1 MNNSAKPSVLDFL
14 RYFCVG
20 RFISE
25 DYDLLSP
32 HFCFII
38 YFDINE
44 VESMNDYFGK
54 NLKSDIPAGLVVSLV
69 ALPLCLG
76 IALASGAPAFSGVLA
91 GIVGGLVVGLVSG
104 SQLSVSGPA
113 AGLTVIVL
121 NAIESLGTFESFLLA
136 VFIAG
141 VFQFLLGIAKAGVI
155 GHFFPSSVI
164 KGMLAAIG
172 LILILKQIPHAL
184 GDDQD
189 YEGDESF
196 IQSDGENTFTEIAL
210 AFQNIDSGALII
222 SLVALAI
229 LILWERPIMK
239 RQKWTSIFPG
249 ALVAVAWG
257 VVANAVLYSSYL
269 PDMLLTGKHMV
280 SLPVS
285 DSPMEFFSF
294 LTFPDF
300 SRILD
305 ADIYITAATI
315 AIIAS
320 LETLL
325 SLDAVDKLDPYKRI
339 APTNRELLAQGTGN
353 MVSGLI
359 GGLPL
364 TAVIVRSTANISS
377 GGQTKVSAV
386 FHGLLLAVSVIFFPD
401 ILNMIPKAALA
412 AVLLIVGYK
421 LTNPSLYTS
430 LYLKGKDQF
439 LPFIVTIIAIL
450 LTDLLIGITIGIVVG
465 VFFVIKANLHKAITI
480 KDQGNNEFIVTLE
493 KDVSFLNKAF
503 LRRTL
508 REIPNESSVIF
519 DETESIFIDNDILE
533 TIEDFKLTAVNRAI
547 MVEIKPAKNSKNP
560 SLGEF

>member
-1 MNNSAKPSVLDFL
+1 
-14 RYFCVG
+14 
-20 RFISE
+20 
-25 DYDLLSP
+25 
-32 HFCFII
+32 
-38 YFDINE
+38 
-44 VESMNDYFGK
+44 MNDYFGK

>member
-1 MNNSAKPSVLDFL
+1 MK
-14 RYFCVG
+14 
-20 RFISE
+20 E
-25 DYDLLSP
+25 
-32 HFCFII
+32 
-38 YFDINE
+38 
-44 VESMNDYFGK
+44 YFGK
-54 NLKSDIPAGLVVSLV
+54 NLKNDLPAGLVVSLV

-91 GIVGGLVVGLVSG
+91 GIVGGLVVGLISG

-121 NAIESLGTFESFLLA
+121 NAIETLGAFESFLLA

-141 VFQFLLGIAKAGVI
+141 IIQFVLGLLKAGVI

-189 YEGDESF
+189 YVGDESF
-196 IQSDGENTFTEIAL
+196 LQSDGENTFTEIAL
-210 AFQNIDSGALII
+210 AFQNIDAGALII
-222 SLVALAI
+222 SLVALAV
-229 LILWERPIMK
+229 LILWERPLMK
-239 RQKWTSIFPG
+239 KQKWTSIFPG
-249 ALVAVAWG
+249 ALVAVVWG
-257 VVANAVLYSSYL
+257 VVANEVLYSTYFS
-269 PDMLLTGKHMV
+269 DMFLSGKHMV

-285 DSPMEFFSF
+285 DSYEEFFSF

-305 ADIYITAATI
+305 PQIYVTAFTI

-325 SLDAVDKLDPYKRI
+325 SLDAVDKLDPHKRI
-339 APTNRELLAQGTGN
+339 APTNRELLAQGSGN

-386 FHGLLLAVSVIFFPD
+386 FHGLLLAVSVIFFPN

-412 AVLLIVGYK
+412 AVLLMVGYK
-421 LTNPSLYTS
+421 LTNPSLFKSIYS
-430 LYLKGKDQF
+430 KGKDQF
-439 LPFIVTIIAIL
+439 LPFIITIVAIL
-450 LTDLLIGITIGIVVG
+450 LTDLLVGIIIGIIVGI
-465 VFFVIKANLHKAITI
+465 FFVIKANLHRAITFSE
-480 KDQGNNEFIVTLE
+480 DGNQNYLIRLE

-503 LRRTL
+503 LRKTL
-508 REIPNESSVIF
+508 RDIPDGSSVVF
-519 DETESIFIDNDILE
+519 DETDSIFIDNDILE
-533 TIEDFKLTAVNRAI
+533 TIEDFKLTAGSNNI
-547 MVEIKPAKNSKNP
+547 SVEIKPANNSSNP
-560 SLGEF
+560 KLGGF

>member
-1 MNNSAKPSVLDFL
+1 MKQ
-14 RYFCVG
+14 
-20 RFISE
+20 
-25 DYDLLSP
+25 
-32 HFCFII
+32 
-38 YFDINE
+38 
-44 VESMNDYFGK
+44 YFGN
-54 NLKSDIPAGLVVSLV
+54 NLKSDLPAGLVVSLV

-91 GIVGGLVVGLVSG
+91 GIIGGLVVGVISG

-121 NAIESLGTFESFLLA
+121 NAIESLGAFEAFLLA
-136 VFIAG
+136 VFLAG
-141 VFQFLLGIAKAGVI
+141 VIQFILGLLKAGVI

-196 IQSDGENTFTEIAL
+196 LQSDGENTFTEIAL
-210 AFQNIDSGALII
+210 AFQNIDTGAIII
-222 SLVALAI
+222 SIVALAV
-229 LILWERPIMK
+229 LILWERPFMK
-239 RQKWTSIFPG
+239 KQRWTYIFPG
-249 ALVAVAWG
+249 ALVAVVWG
-257 VVANAVLYSSYL
+257 VVANSVLYSSYF
-269 PDMLLTGKHMV
+269 PDLFLTGKHMV

-285 DSPMEFFSF
+285 DGYKEFFSF

-305 ADIYITAATI
+305 PQIYVSAFTI

-339 APTNRELLAQGTGN
+339 APTNRELIAQGSGN

-364 TAVIVRSTANISS
+364 TAVIVRSTANVSS

-386 FHGLLLAVSVIFFPD
+386 FHGLLLAISVVFFPD

-412 AVLLIVGYK
+412 AVLLMVGYK
-421 LTNPSLYTS
+421 LTNPSLYKS
-430 LYLKGKDQF
+430 IYIKGKDQF
-439 LPFIVTIIAIL
+439 LPFIITIIAIM
-450 LTDLLIGITIGIVVG
+450 LTDLLIGITVGIVVG
-465 VFFVIKANLHKAITI
+465 VFFVIKVNLNKAITV
-480 KDQGNNEFIVTLE
+480 KKQGDKEFIITLE

-508 REIPNESSVIF
+508 RDIPDGSHVIV

-533 TIEDFKLTAVNRAI
+533 TIEDFKSTAVNKAI
-547 MVEIKPAKNSKNP
+547 IVEIKPAKNTSNP
-560 SLGEF
+560 KLSEV